1 MKSLLALITLGASLC
16 AQAQIDL
23 SQLRDA
29 ARSRDLATLNHLAKN
44 ADGEVLEMYP
54 RYYLLSAQINTL
66 SEDDVAAFLNRYEG
80 SPLAERLRADWLR
93 ELGKR
98 QDWVSYDVEY
108 PKLDSPS
115 VELKCYAAQSAALRN
130 DVAALAQA
138 KSLWFSA
145 KPLADACNP
154 VFDTLF
160 TRNVLTQDDAWARI
174 RLVLNANR
182 SDLARQLAARVG
194 FPAELSAKSLA
205 RAANTPDKV
214 FDAAA
219 EGRAA
224 REMQLYAMQR
234 LARKDADRAA
244 QLFQSASINWPEADQ
259 RYGWQQLGLIAAKN
273 HNDNASS
280 WFARGGSAE
289 LDEAGRFWSVRAAL
303 RVRDFKTVLSRIDAM
318 PADDLQ
324 LSVWRY
330 WKAEAL
336 KAQGRGTEAQPL
348 LLGLTDGDDFYSLLA
363 REEIGPVAGASPQH
377 KRAEAAE
384 VRAIENVPGIR
395 RALALY
401 AQNWRVE
408 GTREWSS
415 AIKGMNDS
423 QMLAAATLADARGLY
438 DRSIDTA
445 ERLKPLSDPTL
456 RYPYPWRNVVTRAAQ
471 EQGLDPAWVY
481 GLIRQE
487 SRFVPDIRSS
497 AGAAGLMQL
506 MPGTAKW
513 VAGKMGRKRFDLS
526 EVTDI
531 PTNVSMGTFYLR
543 YLLDRLDDHPVLV
556 TAGYNAGPGRARNW
570 QNDDALDAA
579 IYIETIPFDETRNYV
594 KKVLA
599 NAQHYGASFG
609 TSTTLHQR
617 LAAIPGKLV
626 TPPQDNTLGGADGG
640 DSN

>member
-1 MKSLLALITLGASLC
+1 MKRLILAALITCSGVASAGL
-16 AQAQIDL
+16 DL
-23 SQLRDA
+23 TQLRDA
-29 ARSRDLATLNHLAKN
+29 ARSRDLATLQQLAQSAN
-44 ADGEVLEMYP
+44 GDVLEMYP

-66 SEDDVAAFLNRYEG
+66 TEADVAPFLSRHEG
-80 SPLAERLRADWLR
+80 SPIAERLRADWLK

-98 QDWVSYDVEY
+98 QDWVSYDLEY
-108 PKLDSPS
+108 PKLESPS
-115 VELKCYAAQSAALRN
+115 AELKCLAAQAAIARN
-130 DVAALAQA
+130 DAAALAQA
-138 KSLWFSA
+138 KPLWFSA
-145 KPLADACNP
+145 KPLPDACNP

-160 TRNVLTQDDAWARI
+160 TRNVLTSEDAWTRI
-174 RLVLNANR
+174 RMTLTANR

-194 FPAELSAKSLA
+194 FPSELSAKALG

-214 FDAAA
+214 FDASADS
-219 EGRAA
+219 RAA
-224 REMQLYAMQR
+224 REMQLYAAQR

-244 QLFQSASINWPEADQ
+244 QLFQSASINWPLADK
-259 RYGWQQLGLIAAKN
+259 RYGWQQLGIIAAKS
-273 HNDNASS
+273 HNDNANG
-280 WFARGGSAE
+280 FFERGGSAGLE
-289 LDEAGRFWSVRAAL
+289 EAGRFWSVRAAL
-303 RVRDFKTVLSRIDAM
+303 RVRDFKSVLARIDAM
-318 PADDLQ
+318 PAEDLQ

-336 KAQGRGTEAQPL
+336 KALGRPAEAQPL
-348 LLGLTDGDDFYSLLA
+348 LLGLVGGDDFYSLLA
-363 REEIGPVAGASPQH
+363 REELGPIASDPPQH
-377 KRAEAAE
+377 RRADATEL
-384 VRAIENVPGIR
+384 RAIERVPGIR

-408 GTREWSS
+408 GAREWSW
-415 AIKGMNDS
+415 ALKGMDDN
-423 QMLAAATLADARGLY
+423 QMLAASTLADASGLY

-445 ERLKPLSDPTL
+445 ERIKQLSDPTL
-456 RYPYPWRNVVTRAAQ
+456 RYPYPWRKVVTQAAQ

-506 MPGTAKW
+506 MPATAKW
-513 VAGKMGRKRFDLS
+513 VAGKMGRKGFDPS

-543 YLLDRLDDHPVLV
+543 YLLDRLDEHPVLV

-570 QNDDALDAA
+570 QNDGALDAA

-609 TSTTLHQR
+609 SSTTLHQR